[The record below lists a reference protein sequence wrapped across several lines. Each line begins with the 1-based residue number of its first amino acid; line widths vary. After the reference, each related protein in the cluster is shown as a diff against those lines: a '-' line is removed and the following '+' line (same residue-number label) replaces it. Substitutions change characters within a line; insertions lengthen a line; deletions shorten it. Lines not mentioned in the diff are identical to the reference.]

1 MVRSVEITSAGRRP
15 ALLLGHRHISHFREY
30 YLKIVAEEQAD
41 FCSKSILG
49 ALYPFS
55 KIYGFAVKTRIFF
68 YRKGVL
74 KVTRL
79 PVPVISVG
87 NITLG
92 GTGKT
97 PFIEYIAR
105 YLDGKGKKSAILS
118 RGYASAIRQKGGDTA
133 QNACNDEYLV
143 FQENIPHVP
152 NLLNKDRVAAG
163 LEAIRDFQADC
174 LLLDDGFQHLRLAR
188 DLDIVIVDALN
199 PFGYDHLTP
208 RGMLREPLEALKR
221 ADLIALTHVD
231 QCSQGAVERITDR
244 LRKIAGHV
252 RVVKTVHQPVCLETQ
267 QGARL
272 NVRELEGKGIFAFCA
287 IGNPVSLRKSIENL
301 GAKVLGF
308 RAFPDHH
315 AYSLNDL
322 KRLDEESQSLMPDAI
337 ITTQKDKV
345 KIKNDA
351 IAWNFP
357 LWTLKMEIR
366 ILEGCGVLEGK
377 IDAVFN

>member
-1 MVRSVEITSAGRRP
+1 M
-15 ALLLGHRHISHFREY
+15 
-30 YLKIVAEEQAD
+30 LK
-41 FCSKSILG
+41 
-49 ALYPFS
+49 
-55 KIYGFAVKTRIFF
+55 T
-68 YRKGVL
+68 
-74 KVTRL
+74 THL

-105 YLDGKGKKSAILS
+105 YLDGKGEKSAILS
-118 RGYASAIRQKGGDTA
+118 RGYAAAIRQKGGDTA
-133 QNACNDEYLV
+133 QSTCNDEYLV
-143 FQENIPHVP
+143 FRENIPHIP

-163 LEAIRDFQADC
+163 LKAIRDFQADC

-199 PFGYDHLTP
+199 PFGYDYLTP

-221 ADLIALTHVD
+221 ADLIVLTHVD
-231 QCSQGAVERITDR
+231 QCSHGAIEHIIDR
-244 LRKIAGHV
+244 LSKIVGHIP
-252 RVVKTVHQPVCLETQ
+252 VVKTVHMPVCLETQ
-267 QGARL
+267 QGSRL
-272 NVRELEGKGIFAFCA
+272 NVHELEGKRVFAFCA
-287 IGNPVSLRKSIENL
+287 IGNPLSLKKSIENL

-308 RAFPDHH
+308 RTFPDHH

-322 KRLDEESQSLMPDAI
+322 KRLDEESQRLMPDAI

-345 KIKNDA
+345 KINNDDV
-351 IAWNFP
+351 AWSFP

-366 ILEGCGVLEGK
+366 ILEGCGILESK
-377 IDAVFN
+377 IDAIFN